1 MGGCCATREKEVKL
15 VEKKD
20 SKEEPDEKPEEQI
33 DSEISYKSDFEDAS
47 DEDQKFAAPL
57 EDDT

>member
-20 SKEEPDEKPEEQI
+20 SKEDPDEKPEQI
-33 DSEISYKSDFEDAS
+33 DSEISYKSDFEEGS
-47 DEDQKFAAPL
+47 EEDEKFAAPL

>member
-20 SKEEPDEKPEEQI
+20 SKEDPNEKPEQI
-33 DSEISYKSDFEDAS
+33 DSEISYKSDFEEGS
-47 DEDQKFAAPL
+47 EEDEKFAAPL